1 MIMLDSS
8 TRVIVQGITGKQ
20 GTFHTEQM
28 LKYGTKIVGGTSP
41 GKRGT
46 NVLGVPVFETIEE
59 APSADASVI
68 FVPAPFAKDAVFE
81 AVDAGLKLIVLI
93 TERIPVHDSLE
104 MIKLVKEKGV
114 TMIGPNTPGIIRP
127 SADGVARRCGCKMGI
142 MPHSVFSA
150 GHVGVVSRSGTLTY
164 EIVNALT
171 DAGMGQSLCI
181 GVGGDLVNGTNF
193 REALEIFNN
202 DQATKKIVL
211 IGEIGGNAEEKAA
224 EIIPKMGKPVV
235 AYIAG
240 RYAPEGKRMGHAGA
254 IVSGTAGTAAE
265 KVRVL
270 EAAGAKVAKTPWE
283 VPALVEHL

>member
-1 MIMLDSS
+1 MRSLESG
-8 TRVIVQGITGKQ
+8 TRVVVQGITGKQ

-28 LKYGTKIVGGTSP
+28 LKYGTRIVGGTSP
-41 GKRGT
+41 GKGGT
-46 NVLGVPVFETIEE
+46 KVLGVPVFETVEE
-59 APSADASVI
+59 IPPADASVI

-81 AVDAGLKLIVLI
+81 AVDAGIKLIVLI
-93 TERIPVHDSLE
+93 TERIPVHDTLE

-114 TMIGPNTPGIIRP
+114 TLIGPNTPGLIKP
-127 SADGVARRCGCKMGI
+127 SAKCKLGI

-150 GHVGVVSRSGTLTY
+150 GNVGVVSRSGTLTY

-171 DAGMGQSLCI
+171 AAGMGQSLCI

-193 REALEIFNN
+193 REALDIFKM
-202 DQATKKIVL
+202 DSDTKKIVL

-224 EIIPKMGKPVV
+224 EIIPRIGKPVV

-254 IVSGTAGTAAE
+254 IVSGTTGTAAE
-265 KVRVL
+265 KARAL

-283 VPALVEHL
+283 VPPLL

>member
-1 MIMLDSS
+1 MMMLDSS

-127 SADGVARRCGCKMGI
+127 SADGVARRCGCKLGI

-193 REALEIFNN
+193 REALEIFK
-202 DQATKKIVL
+202 DDSATKKIVL

-283 VPALVEHL
+283 VPQLLK

>member
-59 APSADASVI
+59 APPADASVI

-127 SADGVARRCGCKMGI
+127 SAKCKMGI
-142 MPHSVFSA
+142 MPHSIFSA

-181 GVGGDLVNGTNF
+181 GIGGDLVNGTNF
-193 REALEIFNN
+193 MEALEIFNN

-211 IGEIGGNAEEKAA
+211 IGEIGGNAEEKTA

-283 VPALVEHL
+283 VPQFLK

>member
-1 MIMLDSS
+1 MMNLESG

-41 GKRGT
+41 SKGGT
-46 NVLGVPVFETIEE
+46 KLLGVPVFDTVEE
-59 APSADASVI
+59 ALPADASVI

-81 AVDAGLKLIVLI
+81 AVDAGIKLIALI
-93 TERIPVHDSLE
+93 TERIPVHDTLE

-114 TMIGPNTPGIIRP
+114 TLIGPNTPGLIKP
-127 SADGVARRCGCKMGI
+127 SAKCKMGI

-171 DAGMGQSLCI
+171 TAGMGQSLCI

-193 REALEIFNN
+193 REALDIFNR
-202 DQATKKIVL
+202 DPDTKKIVL

-224 EIIPKMGKPVV
+224 EIIPEIGKPVV

-283 VPALVEHL
+283 VPRLLK

>member
-1 MIMLDSS
+1 MMSLESG
-8 TRVIVQGITGKQ
+8 TRVVVQGITGKQ
-20 GTFHTEQM
+20 GTFHTGQM
-28 LKYGTKIVGGTSP
+28 LKYGTRIVGGTSP
-41 GKRGT
+41 NKGGT
-46 NVLGVPVFETIEE
+46 KVLGVPVFETVEE
-59 APSADASVI
+59 TLPADASVI

-93 TERIPVHDSLE
+93 TERIPVHDTLE

-114 TMIGPNTPGIIRP
+114 TLIGPNTPGLIKP
-127 SADGVARRCGCKMGI
+127 SAKCKMGI
-142 MPHSVFSA
+142 MPHSVFSPGA
-150 GHVGVVSRSGTLTY
+150 VGVVSRSGTLTY

-171 DAGMGQSLCI
+171 AAGMGQSLCI

-193 REALEIFNN
+193 CEALDIFKN
-202 DQATKKIVL
+202 DPATEKIVL

-224 EIIPKMGKPVV
+224 EIIPKIGKPVV

-283 VPALVEHL
+283 VPPLL

>member
-1 MIMLDSS
+1 MLESS
-8 TRVIVQGITGKQ
+8 TRVLVQGITGKQ

-28 LKYGTKIVGGTSP
+28 LKYGTSIVGGTSP
-41 GKRGT
+41 GKGGT
-46 NVLGVPVFETIEE
+46 KLLGVPVFETVEE
-59 APSADASVI
+59 ALPADASVI

-81 AVDAGLKLIVLI
+81 AVDAGIKLIALI
-93 TERIPVHDSLE
+93 TERIPVHDTLE

-114 TMIGPNTPGIIRP
+114 TLIGPNTPGIIRP
-127 SADGVARRCGCKMGI
+127 STKCKMGI
-142 MPHSVFSA
+142 MPHSVFSP
-150 GHVGVVSRSGTLTY
+150 GKVGVVSRSGTLTY

-171 DAGMGQSLCI
+171 AAGMGQSLCI

-193 REALEIFNN
+193 REALEIFNG
-202 DQATKKIVL
+202 DPDTKKIVL

-254 IVSGTAGTAAE
+254 IVSGAAGTAAE

-283 VPALVEHL
+283 VPQLLK

>member
-1 MIMLDSS
+1 MLDAS
-8 TRVIVQGITGKQ
+8 TKVIVQGITGKQ
-20 GTFHTEQM
+20 GAFHTEQM
-28 LKYGTKIVGGTSP
+28 LQYGTNIVGGTSP
-41 GKRGT
+41 TKGGT
-46 NVLGVPVFETIEE
+46 KILGVPVFKTIEE
-59 APSADASVI
+59 ALPADASVI

-81 AVDAGLKLIVLI
+81 AVDAGIKLIVLI
-93 TERIPVHDSLE
+93 TERVPVHDTLE
-104 MIKLVKEKGV
+104 MIKLVREKGV

-127 SADGVARRCGCKMGI
+127 SAKCKMGI
-142 MPHSVFSA
+142 MPHSIFSP
-150 GHVGVVSRSGTLTY
+150 GSVGVVSRSGTLTY
-164 EIVNALT
+164 EIVHALT
-171 DAGMGQSLCI
+171 AAGMGQSLCI

-193 REALEIFNN
+193 CEALEIFKR
-202 DQATKKIVL
+202 DQSTKKIVL

-283 VPALVEHL
+283 VPQLL

>member
-104 MIKLVKEKGV
+104 MIKLVKETGV

-127 SADGVARRCGCKMGI
+127 STKCKMGI

-224 EIIPKMGKPVV
+224 EIILKMGKPVV

-283 VPALVEHL
+283 VPQLLK